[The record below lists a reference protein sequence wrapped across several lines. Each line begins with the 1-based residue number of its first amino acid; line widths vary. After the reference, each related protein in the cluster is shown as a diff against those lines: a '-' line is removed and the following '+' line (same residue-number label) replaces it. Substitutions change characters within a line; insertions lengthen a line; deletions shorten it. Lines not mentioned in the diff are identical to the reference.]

1 MHDMDFEVIKKR
13 LLDEGYADNAV
24 TDETVRRLQ
33 ALTGKSAEL
42 LCEWIFKGTV
52 PSFAP
57 IHGVDSVFLQDQLK
71 MKAPALAIAHAML
84 EAQPEENANYF
95 KKLAKNIINFYP
107 RVRK

>member
-1 MHDMDFEVIKKR
+1 M
-13 LLDEGYADNAV
+13 
-24 TDETVRRLQ
+24 
-33 ALTGKSAEL
+33 
-42 LCEWIFKGTV
+42 
-52 PSFAP
+52 
-57 IHGVDSVFLQDQLK
+57 FLQDQLK